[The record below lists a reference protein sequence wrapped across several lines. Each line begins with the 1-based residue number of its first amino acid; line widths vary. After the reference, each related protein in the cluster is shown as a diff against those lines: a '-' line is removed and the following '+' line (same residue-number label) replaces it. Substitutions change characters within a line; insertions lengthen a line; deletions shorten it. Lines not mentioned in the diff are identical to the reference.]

1 MTKLLTSPISRF
13 CEKRKI
19 DGRMKDAFSA
29 WIPSTYADKFRLSS
43 SGETVHLILG
53 RMSDDDLE
61 DAWKDFTKD
70 LKKYL
75 TE

>member
-13 CEKRKI
+13 CKKRKI

-29 WIPSTYADKFRLSS
+29 WIRSTYAEKFRLGKD
-43 SGETVHLILG
+43 GETVHVLLN
-53 RMSDDDLE
+53 RLSDDDLE

-70 LKKYL
+70 LKNYL
-75 TE
+75 T